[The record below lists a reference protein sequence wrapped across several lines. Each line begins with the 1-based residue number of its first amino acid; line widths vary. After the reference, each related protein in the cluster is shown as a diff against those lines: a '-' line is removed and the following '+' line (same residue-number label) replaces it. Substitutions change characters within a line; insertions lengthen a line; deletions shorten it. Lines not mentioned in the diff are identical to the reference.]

1 MHSLDDVFE
10 IWGSKVEMAEDLGEK
25 PSTVSKWLRRRRIPD
40 TAWPVLIQQAGKR
53 GADIT
58 ADDLM
63 RLNAKSKPRGGG
75 SPLHPN
81 HSKVA

>member
-1 MHSLDDVFE
+1 MRRLNDVFA
-10 IWGSKVEMAEDLGEK
+10 IWPSKVEMADELGEK
-25 PSTVSKWLRRRRIPD
+25 PSTVSKWLRRGRIPD
-40 TAWPVLIQQAGKR
+40 TAWPILIRKATGR
-53 GADIT
+53 GAAIT

-81 HSKVA
+81 HPRAI

>member
-1 MHSLDDVFE
+1 MRRLNDVFA
-10 IWGSKVEMAEDLGEK
+10 IWHSKVEMADDLGEK

-40 TAWPVLIQQAGKR
+40 SAWPILIKKAAER
-53 GADIT
+53 GAAVT

-81 HSKVA
+81 HPKAA